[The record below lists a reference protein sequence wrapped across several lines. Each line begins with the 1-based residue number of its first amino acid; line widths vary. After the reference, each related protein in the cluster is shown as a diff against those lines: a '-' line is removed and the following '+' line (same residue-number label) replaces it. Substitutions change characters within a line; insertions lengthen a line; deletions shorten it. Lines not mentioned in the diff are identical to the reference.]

1 MRTGSVNISAMSPTG
16 ESPPP
21 PRGRAAVLEPFE
33 PWDFESLRPPRSRSA
48 EYNEKRLAARRRL
61 EAIAKALTKASSDAA
76 KLEVRTSIHNPFPP
90 VNGGSVERL
99 WAYLSRPKAHKT
111 KLKREL
117 GADLGKDL
125 DQAYRNGYLCVA
137 LEADALEV
145 SFRIH
150 PDAWF
155 DGRNLTRRID
165 KEGLRPLLS
174 LLNELEGFR
183 LQLAD
188 WKGEWVCGELEVERL
203 EEFLRF
209 YEPGEHL
216 LAVQQ
221 RMPVPESMRESL
233 LTPELPGHLVS
244 ELSRLTALR
253 HYVCWAPGNDF
264 LFS

>member
-1 MRTGSVNISAMSPTG
+1 MRAGSVKILPMAPSG
-16 ESPPP
+16 ESPA
-21 PRGRAAVLEPFE
+21 PRRARTGPLEAFE
-33 PWDFESLRPPRSRSA
+33 AWDFEALRPPRSRSA

-61 EAIAKALTKASSDAA
+61 EAIAKALTKETPEAS

-111 KLKREL
+111 KLKRQL

-137 LEADALEV
+137 LEAEAIEV

-155 DGRNLTRRID
+155 DGRNLTRRIEA
-165 KEGLRPLLS
+165 EGLRPLLG
-174 LLNELEGFR
+174 LLNGLEGFR

-188 WKGEWVCGELEVERL
+188 WKGEWICGQLEIEQL

-221 RMPVPESMRESL
+221 RLPVPEPMREAL
-233 LTPELPGHLVS
+233 LTPELPTRLLH
-244 ELSRLTALR
+244 ELSRLVPLR
-253 HYVCWAPGNDF
+253 HHACWAPECDF
-264 LFS
+264 LFG

>member
-16 ESPPP
+16 ESPTP

-125 DQAYRNGYLCVA
+125 DRA
-137 LEADALEV
+137 
-145 SFRIH
+145 
-150 PDAWF
+150 
-155 DGRNLTRRID
+155 
-165 KEGLRPLLS
+165 
-174 LLNELEGFR
+174 
-183 LQLAD
+183 
-188 WKGEWVCGELEVERL
+188 
-203 EEFLRF
+203 
-209 YEPGEHL
+209 
-216 LAVQQ
+216 
-221 RMPVPESMRESL
+221 
-233 LTPELPGHLVS
+233 
-244 ELSRLTALR
+244 
-253 HYVCWAPGNDF
+253 
-264 LFS
+264 

>member
-1 MRTGSVNISAMSPTG
+1 MRAGSVNISAMSPTG
-16 ESPPP
+16 EPPA
-21 PRGRAAVLEPFE
+21 PRGARTGTLEPFE
-33 PWDFESLRPPRSRSA
+33 AWDFEALRPPRSRSA

-61 EAIAKALTKASSDAA
+61 EAIAKALVKGSPAAA

-90 VNGGSVERL
+90 VNGGNVERL

-111 KLKREL
+111 KLKRQL

-125 DQAYRNGYLCVA
+125 DQAFRNGYLCVA
-137 LEADALEV
+137 LESEALEV

-155 DGRNLTRRID
+155 DGRNLTRRIEA
-165 KEGLRPLLS
+165 EGFQPLLA
-174 LLNELEGFR
+174 LLNDLEGFR

-188 WKGEWVCGELEVERL
+188 WKGEWICGQLEIEQL
-203 EEFLRF
+203 EEFFRF

-221 RMPVPESMRESL
+221 RLPVPESMREAL
-233 LTPELPGHLVS
+233 LTPELPSGLVS
-244 ELSRLTALR
+244 ELARLIPLR
-253 HYVCWAPGNDF
+253 HHACWAPESDF
-264 LFS
+264 LFG

>member
-1 MRTGSVNISAMSPTG
+1 MSSTGDSPAPRRGGSRT
-16 ESPPP
+16 
-21 PRGRAAVLEPFE
+21 LEPFE
-33 PWDFESLRPPRSRSA
+33 AWDFEALRPPRSRSA
-48 EYNEKRLAARRRL
+48 EYNEKRLGARRRL
-61 EAIAKALTKASSDAA
+61 EAIAKALTKASPDAA

-117 GADLGKDL
+117 GSELGKDL

-137 LEADALEV
+137 LESDVLEV
-145 SFRIH
+145 SLRIH

-155 DGRNLTRRID
+155 DGRNLTRRIEA
-165 KEGLRPLLS
+165 EGLRPLLA

-188 WKGEWVCGELEVERL
+188 WKGEWICGELEIEQL
-203 EEFLRF
+203 EEFFRF
-209 YEPGEHL
+209 YVPGEHL

-221 RMPVPESMRESL
+221 RTPVPESLRDVL
-233 LTPELPGHLVS
+233 LTPELPGQLVDQ
-244 ELSRLTALR
+244 LVGLVPLR
-253 HYVCWAPGNDF
+253 HYACWAPENDF